1 MMEVELDQEYHEL
14 GTCASPVSETPMD
27 YSSSGVDIDL
37 ESEAVGSLVGE
48 LGRSVR
54 PDGSLGAPVDLP
66 GGFGGL
72 VEFGDKYLAMATDG
86 VGSKLTVANQ
96 VGHWAGVGIDCM
108 AMNVNDLLCVGAEP
122 IAFVDYIAVPKPDR
136 RVHAAIG
143 RSLNEACRRARVTM
157 AGGETASLP
166 GIVRELD
173 LSGTALGWLRRGSEI
188 TGSNL
193 QEGDVLIGLP
203 SSGVHSNGFSL
214 VRSVVD
220 RCGASWDDAV
230 PFRVEDGRVERFNQG
245 DLTLGEVFLN
255 PTRIYCDPIVELI
268 QNGPCEISDIHAICH
283 ITGGGL
289 SNLLRLHDSLGWHID
304 SPLPV
309 LGEFSWIQ
317 EMGSIEPREMYRTFN
332 MGMGMVVAVSERVS
346 ESVLQWI
353 SERLPGSAVVGSVTD
368 NGRMVTHLNPSVR
381 FDDY

>member
-122 IAFVDYIAVPKPDR
+122 IAFVDYIAVPKPDP

-268 QNGPCEISDIHAICH
+268 QNGPCEISDTHAICH

>member
-1 MMEVELDQEYHEL
+1 MEVELDQEYHEL

-122 IAFVDYIAVPKPDR
+122 IAFVDYIAVPKPDP